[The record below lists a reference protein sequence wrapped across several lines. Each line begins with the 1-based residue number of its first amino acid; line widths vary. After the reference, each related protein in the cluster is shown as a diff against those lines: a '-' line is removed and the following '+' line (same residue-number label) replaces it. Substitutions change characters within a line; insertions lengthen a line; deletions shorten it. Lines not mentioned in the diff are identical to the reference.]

1 VNYRPRLTGSG
12 HRHALDEI
20 AIGEA
25 FAGDGTPVPY
35 VEGARGAACRAL
47 RPPTEKN
54 DIYTDDTDDQG
65 CSVRC
70 PQQIF
75 A

>member
-1 VNYRPRLTGSG
+1 MNDRPGLTGSG

-35 VEGARGAACRAL
+35 VERARGAACRGL
-47 RPPTEKN
+47 RRPTEKN
-54 DIYTDDTDDQG
+54 EIYTDGTDDQD